1 MNDPL
6 TPDLRPL
13 LARLQAAG
21 LADDATQLLDALW
34 LSRWL
39 PGPVAAMEEPKSATP
54 PIEPRPEAAPAPP
67 PAAPPQPPRK
77 RSPEA
82 EVPLPSAAPPAADA
96 GAGVYARGAGTPA
109 DDAWRA
115 RALRVAG
122 VPALRDG
129 PALARALRPLGKRR
143 RSTTRFVIDEAA
155 TAERLA
161 DTGLLAPVL
170 VPERERFFSATLLV
184 EDSPAM
190 PLWRSLADELE
201 TLLARQ
207 GGFRRLR
214 RLALLT
220 DGPQPMLRSRSGA
233 LQSPR
238 MLLEDDASLVLVATD
253 GTSAAWADGR
263 LAALTGLLAPRTC
276 VAVLQWMPERLWPH
290 SALGA
295 ADLGVQAP
303 RPGAPLA
310 ELRLTR
316 PRWLRAHRPV
326 QPMPVAALT
335 PASLGRLAAMLMAK
349 PGVRGAAA
357 LLWPATSTPPP
368 GAAAGE
374 EDLSQLNPEQR
385 ISRFR
390 AVGSARLLQA
400 AVQLSATAPLTLPV
414 VRLVHRVMQPGAPA
428 EDLPLLL
435 LGGLLQ
441 RQPAPPADEATG
453 GDDDVVFDFAPG
465 VRQALQAALLKHE
478 ADEVRRAVSGY
489 IAERSG
495 SPLDFQALMRDEQG
509 ALRLP
514 AWARP
519 FAEVTRQVQALYQP
533 PAAPPADAGPPAPSV
548 REPQWAPGVTVQAE
562 TALPADARKLAWSPD
577 GQRLA
582 VLHQQGL
589 TTFRLQ
595 PTGPGQRRWQREPLA
610 MRGPSTVFLVQGFDV
625 PQPDF
630 QAAVQAFQAAWPT
643 LFNQP
648 LQLRFHTVDAAF
660 GQDLRRRPDD
670 DLRQLMSRV
679 ERQEA
684 LMLCVG
690 GARFFQSAWAQAA
703 QKDGMSRFDLQAR
716 MPVLSLRWTPAAKA
730 ATPFADFELMPL
742 LDGPAVAHMTSVRPA
757 DAGRFVARLLA
768 DQAPRYLSQVLTGP
782 TTTDLLW
789 TANNRL
795 LVADGLSGEV
805 LDADTGA
812 TVDRAPPAWDRQH
825 PLLLAQRPGE
835 RSLTLARGQD
845 FNVDLPDAASLQSG
859 SDRMEAPIAEIAW
872 SSDGLHLALR
882 LANGTVRF
890 LSAGERPAVVRRF
903 KALQNVACGPAWRWT
918 AEGLA
923 YAAQQADMVLLD
935 ARGEQARWQIP
946 AGPRSLSWSRDDRL
960 LACGLA
966 QGRIQLTLQ
975 PANAPLQTVTAGTG
989 DVDPEVAV
997 QLAFCPHAPDAS
1009 FEALAVAAS
1018 RSLTL
1023 LRVAPAALVA
1033 DQLPSRDDA
1042 PQGADV
1048 PPAPVE
1054 PFMAEQRPSLPA
1066 QEEVIETAC
1075 HVLHALA
1082 TAFQSGSLAPAGQ
1095 EPVAQRY
1102 ARVLRLPPD
1111 TPARAELQYL
1121 IDRSVPLFGTDLP
1134 RCVLEGVPDPLA
1146 RPDVDAGAAHWQNWL
1161 TRMTQA
1167 LSALTAGTGLAKSV
1181 MPPSPAH
1188 APAAMADLQQGLRQ
1202 LRGMLGLLNEDEQAT
1217 WQSATSLDAR
1227 RWLQALGPLEAP
1239 ELRDVSGTAE
1249 PLQRVSGLLSGLQ
1262 AALGRLGQEPVASL
1276 MAATAARAQWLQ
1288 SEAALP
1294 GLGDGHRLDD
1304 YVMRLTGMW
1313 ADHCE
1318 SLAQAARP
1326 MRLLVMPPVPARAL
1340 EVMRLLTDNLAP
1352 ARASTDDNDQ
1362 APRWRLP
1369 AEDAAPLIR
1378 LFGRMLATRLAWQA
1392 HHPPTEDWAVPGLAL
1407 LWVDD
1412 QPLHNVG
1419 GVHALRGRGFF
1430 VHTARDTESA
1440 LQALHDIDYAA
1451 VISDMGRPP
1460 DPQAGYTLLQAM
1472 RDQHVSTPF
1481 IILSRDVRPEHHAE
1495 SVRRG
1500 ALGSTDDFEVLMGW
1514 LRRALLQRPAI
1525 KSAA

>member
-1 MNDPL
+1 MSLPGPP
-6 TPDLRPL
+6 PDLRPL

-39 PGPVAAMEEPKSATP
+39 PGPVAAMDEPNSVTP
-54 PIEPRPEAAPAPP
+54 PIEPRPEAATPP
-67 PAAPPQPPRK
+67 PLAAPPQPPRT
-77 RSPEA
+77 RGPEA
-82 EVPLPSAAPPAADA
+82 EVPLPSAAPTAADA
-96 GAGVYARGAGTPA
+96 GAGVYARVAGTPA

-190 PLWRSLADELE
+190 PLWRGLADELE

-220 DGPQPMLRSRSGA
+220 DGAQPMLRSRSGA

-238 MLLEDDASLVLVATD
+238 MLLEDDASLVLIATD

-263 LAALTGLLAPRTC
+263 MAALTGLLAPRTC

-357 LLWPATSTPPP
+357 LLWPATSAPPP

-400 AVQLSATAPLTLPV
+400 AVQLSAAAPLTLPV

-533 PAAPPADAGPPAPSV
+533 PAAPSADAGPPAPSV

-589 TTFRLQ
+589 VTFQLQ

-610 MRGPSTVFLVQGFDV
+610 MRGPSTVFMVQGFDV
-625 PQPDF
+625 PQPLF
-630 QAAVQAFQAAWPT
+630 QAFVEAFQATWPA

-648 LQLRFHTVDAAF
+648 LQLQFHTVGSAY
-660 GQDLRRRPDD
+660 GEDLRRRPEQN
-670 DLRQLMSRV
+670 LRQLLDLV
-679 ERQEA
+679 ERQQG

-690 GARFFQSAWAQAA
+690 GTRFFESAWVGTAQEECLR
-703 QKDGMSRFDLQAR
+703 RFDLQQRVPA
-716 MPVLSLRWTPAAKA
+716 LSLRMTPASA
-730 ATPFADFELMPL
+730 AAAPAADWKLMSMFN
-742 LDGPAVAHMTSVRPA
+742 GPAA
-757 DAGRFVARLLA
+757 ARIEAAMAPGAARTITQLLA

-789 TANNRL
+789 TTDDRL

-805 LDADTGA
+805 LDADTSA
-812 TVDRAPPAWDRQH
+812 TVDRAPPGWDRQH

-845 FNVDLPDAASLQSG
+845 LNAELPGYASLQRG
-859 SDRMEAPIAEIAW
+859 ADRMEAPIAALAW
-872 SSDGLHLALR
+872 SADGEHLALL

-890 LSAGERPAVVRRF
+890 LWASEKPDDDAERDD
-903 KALQNVACGPAWRWT
+903 LHGIGCGPAWT
-918 AEGLA
+918 TLA
-923 YAAQQADMVLLD
+923 DD
-935 ARGEQARWQIP
+935 ALAVWRTDGDVQVQNGRQSLARWAAP
-946 AGPRSLSWSRDDRL
+946 DEVTSLSWSHDDDV
-960 LACGLA
+960 LACGLHGGGL
-966 QGRIQLTLQ
+966 QLVHGGSSGR
-975 PANAPLQTVTAGTG
+975 PATQEVPNADADGGAP
-989 DVDPEVAV
+989 
-997 QLAFCPHAPDAS
+997 QLAFAPQPIGGGQD
-1009 FEALAVAAS
+1009 ALALACGS
-1018 RSLTL
+1018 TLTL
-1023 LRVAPAALVA
+1023 LRIDRAALQAGAVPEAPAPPEPAHPDPDEVVDSAHHLLMALAMAFRDGGFGEGGRSGALDDYARRLGVQPGQPDWTLLHTLLLLANDTLTEPLHRMLQGEGDRLRHPDVDGADQYWHSSLDRLDKDLPMLSGRGTASDRQRALAFLQAWLSQLEGALAGMSSDEQAQLDDTAGFALWRWFAAIAALRDPRLARDTRAPLTKLKPLLQRVAQHLPALRSQAVA
-1033 DQLPSRDDA
+1033 D
-1042 PQGADV
+1042 
-1048 PPAPVE
+1048 
-1054 PFMAEQRPSLPA
+1054 
-1066 QEEVIETAC
+1066 
-1075 HVLHALA
+1075 
-1082 TAFQSGSLAPAGQ
+1082 
-1095 EPVAQRY
+1095 
-1102 ARVLRLPPD
+1102 
-1111 TPARAELQYL
+1111 L
-1121 IDRSVPLFGTDLP
+1121 ISA
-1134 RCVLEGVPDPLA
+1134 PLA
-1146 RPDVDAGAAHWQNWL
+1146 RAMLLHAECGTSVFSGCPSSAELVSRFASAFAQQAELLLQGRDML
-1161 TRMTQA
+1161 TVHSEVPAWR
-1167 LSALTAGTGLAKSV
+1167 LAQ
-1181 MPPSPAH
+1181 M
-1188 APAAMADLQQGLRQ
+1188 AP
-1202 LRGMLGLLNEDEQAT
+1202 LLA
-1217 WQSATSLDAR
+1217 
-1227 RWLQALGPLEAP
+1227 PLE
-1239 ELRDVSGTAE
+1239 V
-1249 PLQRVSGLLSGLQ
+1249 GLQ
-1262 AALGRLGQEPVASL
+1262 WAASGSPWSL
-1276 MAATAARAQWLQ
+1276 PCPQ
-1288 SEAALP
+1288 
-1294 GLGDGHRLDD
+1294 
-1304 YVMRLTGMW
+1304 
-1313 ADHCE
+1313 
-1318 SLAQAARP
+1318 
-1326 MRLLVMPPVPARAL
+1326 VPA
-1340 EVMRLLTDNLAP
+1340 
-1352 ARASTDDNDQ
+1352 
-1362 APRWRLP
+1362 
-1369 AEDAAPLIR
+1369 LIR
-1378 LFGRMLATRLAWQA
+1378 FVGAIVATRLAWLNRQ
-1392 HHPPTEDWAVPGLAL
+1392 PPPDDWAVPGLPL

-1412 QPLHNVG
+1412 QPQHNLG
-1419 GVHALRGRGFF
+1419 GVRALQERGFRVATTRDTASALR
-1430 VHTARDTESA
+1430 A
-1440 LQALHDIDYAA
+1440 LKDVDYAA

-1500 ALGSTDDFEVLMGW
+1500 ALGSTDDFQVLMGW
-1514 LRRALLQRPAI
+1514 LRRELLQRPAI

>member
-1 MNDPL
+1 MNAPL

-13 LARLQAAG
+13 LAQLQAAG
-21 LADDATQLLDALW
+21 LGDDATQLLDALW

-39 PGPVAAMEEPKSATP
+39 PGPVEAMDELRSAAP
-54 PIEPRPEAAPAPP
+54 PIEPRPEAATAPP
-67 PAAPPQPPRK
+67 PAAPPQQPRT
-77 RSPEA
+77 RGPEA

-190 PLWRSLADELE
+190 PLWRGLADELE

-238 MLLEDDASLVLVATD
+238 MLLEDDASLVLIATD

-357 LLWPATSTPPP
+357 LLWPATSAPPP
-368 GAAAGE
+368 GAAAAGE
-374 EDLSQLNPEQR
+374 EDLSELNPEQR

-400 AVQLSATAPLTLPV
+400 AVQLSAAAPLTLPV

-478 ADEVRRAVSGY
+478 ADAVRRAVSGY

-562 TALPADARKLAWSPD
+562 ADLPADARKLAWSPD

-589 TTFRLQ
+589 ATFRLQ

-610 MRGPSTVFLVQGFDV
+610 MRGPSTVFMVQGFDV
-625 PQPDF
+625 LQPDF
-630 QAAVQAFQAAWPT
+630 QAFIEGFQAAWAT

-648 LQLRFHTVDAAF
+648 VQVQFHTVASVY
-660 GQDLRRRPDD
+660 GKDLRRRPEK
-670 DLRQLMSRV
+670 DLHQLLALV
-679 ERQEA
+679 ERQGG
-684 LMLCVG
+684 LMVCVG
-690 GARFFQSAWAQAA
+690 GARFFESAWVEAA
-703 QKDGMSRFDLQAR
+703 QTACERQFDLQSRIPAMSVR
-716 MPVLSLRWTPAAKA
+716 ATPGQDAGAADWEVMTMFGA
-730 ATPFADFELMPL
+730 ATVSTRSLQ
-742 LDGPAVAHMTSVRPA
+742 PAMA
-757 DAGRFVARLLA
+757 ARVTVQVLA
-768 DQAPRYLSQVLTGP
+768 DHAPTFLSQTLTRP

-789 TANNRL
+789 TADNRL

-805 LDADTGA
+805 LDTDTGA

-845 FNVDLPDAASLQSG
+845 LNVELPGYASLQSNA
-859 SDRMEAPIAEIAW
+859 DRIEAPIAAMAW
-872 SSDGLHLALR
+872 SGDGEHLALR
-882 LANGTVRF
+882 LAQGTVRF
-890 LSAGERPAVVRRF
+890 LWATEKPDADADLEDLHDAG
-903 KALQNVACGPAWRWT
+903 CGPAWAWRADATLATWRTHGELQVQALQQPLARWT
-918 AEGLA
+918 ASDEVSSLTWSH
-923 YAAQQADMVLLD
+923 DD
-935 ARGEQARWQIP
+935 A
-946 AGPRSLSWSRDDRL
+946 L
-960 LACGLA
+960 LACGLHGGGLQLV
-966 QGRIQLTLQ
+966 QGMAVGRPQAADVQPPTLEG
-975 PANAPLQTVTAGTG
+975 TA
-989 DVDPEVAV
+989 A
-997 QLAFCPHAPDAS
+997 QLAFAPQAMDS
-1009 FEALAVAAS
+1009 GHDALALACG
-1018 RSLTL
+1018 RTLTL
-1023 LRVAPAALVA
+1023 LRIDRAALQAGAMPEAPPPEPAQPDPDEVVDSAHHLLMALAMAFRDGGFGDGSRDAARDDYARRLALAPGHPDLPTLHTLLQLADDTVGEPLHRMLQGEPDPLRQLDPAPAAQQWRRSL
-1033 DQLPSRDDA
+1033 DL
-1042 PQGADV
+1042 
-1048 PPAPVE
+1048 
-1054 PFMAEQRPSLPA
+1054 MAKELPA
-1066 QEEVIETAC
+1066 LSVGSSLRDWHNTLSFVQDWLMHFEG
-1075 HVLHALA
+1075 ALA
-1082 TAFQSGSLAPAGQ
+1082 GMSAEEQGKLDEAAGFALSGWFRSLVPLRDPRLLNDPQAPLALPP
-1095 EPVAQRY
+1095 PVLQ
-1102 ARVLRLPPD
+1102 LLTQRLP
-1111 TPARAELQYL
+1111 ALRADAVVDAIAE
-1121 IDRSVPLFGTDLP
+1121 
-1134 RCVLEGVPDPLA
+1134 PLA
-1146 RPDVDAGAAHWQNWL
+1146 RAILLHAECGP
-1161 TRMTQA
+1161 
-1167 LSALTAGTGLAKSV
+1167 SV
-1181 MPPSPAH
+1181 FSGCRRS
-1188 APAAMADLQQGLRQ
+1188 ADLVGRFTRALAQFAEA
-1202 LRGMLGLLNEDEQAT
+1202 LLEHQPRLTIHGSVPPWRLAQMAPLLT
-1217 WQSATSLDAR
+1217 PLDM
-1227 RWLQALGPLEAP
+1227 
-1239 ELRDVSGTAE
+1239 
-1249 PLQRVSGLLSGLQ
+1249 PLQWDASGS
-1262 AALGRLGQEPVASL
+1262 PWSL
-1276 MAATAARAQWLQ
+1276 PSNQ
-1288 SEAALP
+1288 
-1294 GLGDGHRLDD
+1294 
-1304 YVMRLTGMW
+1304 
-1313 ADHCE
+1313 
-1318 SLAQAARP
+1318 
-1326 MRLLVMPPVPARAL
+1326 VPA
-1340 EVMRLLTDNLAP
+1340 
-1352 ARASTDDNDQ
+1352 
-1362 APRWRLP
+1362 
-1369 AEDAAPLIR
+1369 LIR
-1378 LFGRMLATRLAWQA
+1378 FVGAIVATRLAWQSYQ
-1392 HHPPTEDWAVPGLAL
+1392 PPPDDWAVPGLPL

-1412 QPLHNVG
+1412 RPQHNLG
-1419 GVHALRGRGFF
+1419 GVRALQERGFR
-1430 VHTARDTESA
+1430 VTTARDTASA
-1440 LQALHDIDYAA
+1440 LRALKDVDYAA

-1514 LRRALLQRPAI
+1514 LRRELLQRPAI